1 MSHPSISIVG
11 LPGSGKTTFLA
22 ALWHLLTEQEEDTE
36 LRLKNLHAGNTA
48 YLTNIANRWRQ
59 AQVQERTQ
67 QTGNQNIQINLTKR
81 DFSLDLQ
88 VNFPDV
94 AGETYRDMWE
104 NRTCEPDIVEML
116 RSDNVLL
123 FINADTIQCPRWVV
137 DEAEQMAGMGLP
149 MDEGQDVDWEPR
161 MSPTQVQIVELLQL
175 LTEKPFDVG
184 PRTLTV
190 LLSAWDRVEAEGL
203 SPSEYLKQR
212 LPLLHQYLTSAGD
225 QWTLTISGLSAQGG
239 MYDDPKKPEETSED
253 AERLRE
259 LDRPSKR
266 IKLVTDSG
274 ETQDLTIPFVGLVR

>member
-67 QTGNQNIQINLTKR
+67 QTGNQNIQINLT
-81 DFSLDLQ
+81 